1 MRKAL
6 GTLVLV
12 GLVAAAGR
20 FVYRK
25 LQESANADDVWGQVG
40 STNTGGYPAGDSGDL
55 T

>member
-12 GLVAAAGR
+12 GLVAAAGM

-25 LQESANADDVWGQVG
+25 LQESTNSDDVWGQVG
-40 STNTGGYPAGDSGDL
+40 SSATGGYPVGESVDL
-55 T
+55 S